1 MMNNGMVEAVRF
13 ANKTVEQAL
22 NPSTRQ
28 GALWSKGDQIVVYAD
43 TGTNPVVWQSFQ
55 IALHNYGLEPIVV
68 IVKRPQHDYAAV
80 PAAALEAMKAAAGSI
95 YVSSLGV
102 LHGKSGQLLNRMGK
116 RSIFAEHLTVEMM
129 ERGLKWFDPEVV
141 EEYQQWGVKVR
152 NAGVGAKSVRI
163 SCPHGSDFTVS
174 VGERPHMGTPGSS
187 GFITARG
194 GVPSEAHLALP
205 NEGSGD
211 GVLVADL
218 TMHHIGSITDP
229 IKFTIKKGR
238 IVRIEGGIEAEEF
251 RRWLTDY
258 GDANS
263 WVLGEIAFGTNPWAR
278 SSGTMREDRKIWGT
292 MHLGFGQNLDV
303 GGTID
308 SVIHWDFAMR
318 KPTCH
323 VDGKLIAKDG
333 KILL

>member
-129 ERGLKWFDPEVV
+129 ERGLK
-141 EEYQQWGVKVR
+141 
-152 NAGVGAKSVRI
+152 
-163 SCPHGSDFTVS
+163 
-174 VGERPHMGTPGSS
+174 
-187 GFITARG
+187 
-194 GVPSEAHLALP
+194 
-205 NEGSGD
+205 
-211 GVLVADL
+211 
-218 TMHHIGSITDP
+218 
-229 IKFTIKKGR
+229 
-238 IVRIEGGIEAEEF
+238 
-251 RRWLTDY
+251 
-258 GDANS
+258 
-263 WVLGEIAFGTNPWAR
+263 
-278 SSGTMREDRKIWGT
+278 
-292 MHLGFGQNLDV
+292 
-303 GGTID
+303 
-308 SVIHWDFAMR
+308 
-318 KPTCH
+318 
-323 VDGKLIAKDG
+323 
-333 KILL
+333 